1 MDKNRVISELNP
13 KSPVAEAYRILRTNL
28 QFTAVDKP
36 FKTILVTS
44 ASPAEGKSSTVAN
57 LGTVLAQA
65 GHKVVIVD
73 CDLRKASQHVH
84 FGLPNNIGLTNVL
97 VGGMEMGL
105 VLRDTQQPNLKVITS
120 GPIPPNPAELL
131 GSTKIKEM
139 FEKLSTIADIV
150 LVDSPPVLAVA
161 DAPIL
166 STLVDGT
173 VLVIRSAKTKIDAVK
188 QAKERLE
195 KANSRIIGAVLNA
208 VESSHGSYG
217 YYDYAYYGEPTKQ
230 AAAAQM

>member
-1 MDKNRVISELNP
+1 MDKSKVISELNP
-13 KSPVAEAYRILRTNL
+13 KSPVAEAFRILRTNL
-28 QFTAVDKP
+28 QFTAIDKP

-44 ASPAEGKSSTVAN
+44 ASPSEGKSSTVAN

-65 GHKVVIVD
+65 GHKVIIVD

-84 FGLPNNIGLTNVL
+84 FGLPNNSGLTNIL
-97 VGGMEMGL
+97 VGGMELGL
-105 VLRDTQQPNLKVITS
+105 VLRDTNQPNLKVITS

-131 GSTKIKEM
+131 GSTKTKELL
-139 FEKLSTIADIV
+139 EKLTTLADIV

-166 STLVDGT
+166 SAMVDGT
-173 VLVIRSAKTKIDAVK
+173 LMVIRSAKTKIEAVK
-188 QAKERLE
+188 QAKDRLE

-208 VESSHGSYG
+208 VESAHGGY
-217 YYDYAYYGEPTKQ
+217 YYDYAYYGDSTKQ
-230 AAAAQM
+230 AAAAKM